1 MKRKMVPRNIKASM
15 TVEAVFVVPIVLWVI
30 IALIYLTF
38 YLHDLVRLEEVVEA
52 GLRQGNFLSLQ
63 RSELDGNAV
72 YYENINET
80 GKWGYWKLSYE
91 TEEEKIKQYLEEEL
105 QRRFLFL
112 TKKNVSC
119 EINGFSVEIQI
130 KMKGKAMIFP
140 VIDLWRGESE
150 IVLERTLPF
159 HNPEEVLRIF
169 SGLNLISDDT
179 ESNIFI
185 KNHMKSLQN
194 VMREGEGE

>member
-1 MKRKMVPRNIKASM
+1 MVPRNIKASM

-30 IALIYLTF
+30 FALIYLTF